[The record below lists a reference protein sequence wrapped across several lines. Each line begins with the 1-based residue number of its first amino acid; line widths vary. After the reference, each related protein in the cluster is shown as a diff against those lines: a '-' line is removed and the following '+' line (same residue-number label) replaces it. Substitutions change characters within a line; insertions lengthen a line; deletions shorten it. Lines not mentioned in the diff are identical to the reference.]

1 MVDAALESLGMDID
15 IEIFGNPRAFYR
27 HGVDIHPALMV
38 DGQILVAGTI
48 PTIEELI
55 EVLKKL
61 G

>member
-1 MVDAALESLGMDID
+1 MDID